1 MFLPPLTLPQCSGG
15 ERSGEVSCRLEER
28 REKEKKPKSRRTL
41 CVVPSLS
48 SEMSSADFLCT
59 RNSHSPSV
67 HRQAS
72 LRRPCENTPTCTER
86 AAQTEKMHYRRGASY
101 QPHTSLNTVCIHL
114 HITRRPEPHVRICI
128 HIYIELLPSHGTA
141 AKRGHGRKVSEKKNS
156 RWRELTQKKQGKRG
170 RRKGKEQK
178 KSIGVEIYLAQRNKN
193 APTSTVTRFFSFPK
207 TCPPPPCRDDY
218 VPVYIDIEPRIQSR
232 LANLCG

>member
-1 MFLPPLTLPQCSGG
+1 M
-15 ERSGEVSCRLEER
+15 RSRAALKKE
-28 REKEKKPKSRRTL
+28 EKKKRNQRAGGHFA
-41 CVVPSLS
+41 LS
-48 SEMSSADFLCT
+48 PASPARCLRQIFSALETVT
-59 RNSHSPSV
+59 RLSV

-156 RWRELTQKKQGKRG
+156 RWGELTQKKQGKRG